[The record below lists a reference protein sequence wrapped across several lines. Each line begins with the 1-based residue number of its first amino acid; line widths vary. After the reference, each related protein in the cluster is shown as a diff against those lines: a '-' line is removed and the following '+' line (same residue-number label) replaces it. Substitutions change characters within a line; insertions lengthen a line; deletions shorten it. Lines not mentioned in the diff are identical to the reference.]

1 MWEKYL
7 LCFLPPPY
15 EAIEIHHAEQNNGDD
30 RRKGLTKE
38 ESKSRDTQSSE
49 QKRDETRYFAAKGQ
63 IGEDSAW
70 GSNYEMHMQKALV
83 PPKRVHWAKT
93 CPMKEGGE
101 VNETHERFLP
111 VDPDSPVPLSA
122 KQKRGMA
129 VESWKQWQAQC
140 ISLCMNSC
148 SIFCRNFFATQISRE
163 QHNQIST
170 PPFMNRC

>member
-7 LCFLPPPY
+7 LYFLPPPY
-15 EAIEIHHAEQNNGDD
+15 EAIGIHHAEQNNGDD

-49 QKRDETRYFAAKGQ
+49 HKRDETRYFAAKGQ

-83 PPKRVHWAKT
+83 LPKRIHWAKT

-101 VNETHERFLP
+101 VNEMHERFLP

-140 ISLCMNSC
+140 INLCMNSC

>member
-15 EAIEIHHAEQNNGDD
+15 EAIEIHHAEQNKGDD

-83 PPKRVHWAKT
+83 LYGKGVIPICSRLGRSISW
-93 CPMKEGGE
+93 
-101 VNETHERFLP
+101 RLP
-111 VDPDSPVPLSA
+111 A
-122 KQKRGMA
+122 MG
-129 VESWKQWQAQC
+129 
-140 ISLCMNSC
+140 
-148 SIFCRNFFATQISRE
+148 
-163 QHNQIST
+163 
-170 PPFMNRC
+170 